1 MKLLVSI
8 DNLDTVK
15 KILEQAISELRTY
28 KDLSIDYRA
37 LGLTRWLSIV
47 KGNIYI
53 NPTPRVV
60 KHLSQNLVDTYK
72 SVLDIIKEIDSAK
85 YKASHYLIDLSSR
98 IKRVIIIP

>member
-1 MKLLVSI
+1 MKLLVST
-8 DNLDTVK
+8 DNLDTVRK
-15 KILEQAISELRTY
+15 VLEQAISELRAY
-28 KDLSIDYRA
+28 KDLNIDYRT
-37 LGLTRWLSIV
+37 LGLTKWLNIV

-72 SVLDIIKEIDSAK
+72 SVLDIIKEIDNMK

-98 IKRVIIIP
+98 VKRIIIIP